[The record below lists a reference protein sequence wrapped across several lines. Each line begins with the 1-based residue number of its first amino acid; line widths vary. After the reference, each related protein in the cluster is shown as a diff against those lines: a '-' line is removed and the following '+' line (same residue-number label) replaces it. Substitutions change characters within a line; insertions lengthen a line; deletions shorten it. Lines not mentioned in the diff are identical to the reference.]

1 MAIPWKMKAGTT
13 DVDKNNY
20 CWAPSVAAAQK
31 DSLTCPAGTE
41 TRVLSHPPILSN
53 ERCKE
58 TQRNSSIDN

>member
-41 TRVLSHPPILSN
+41 TRVLSHPPHPQQW
-53 ERCKE
+53 KM
-58 TQRNSSIDN
+58 QRNSKKQLNW